1 MHDLGVQI
9 VISSP
14 IEHHAVL
21 HTLEVLA
28 KEYPIKIVYVNLT
41 NKGVV
46 DLSHLEY
53 LLQQYTEKRYW

>member
-1 MHDLGVQI
+1 MAARRNGPVHDLGVQI

-28 KEYPIKIVYVNLT
+28 KEYLIKIVYVNLT

-46 DLSHLEY
+46 DLFLM
-53 LLQQYTEKRYW
+53 KK